1 MMSSRRRWR
10 VRPSRVCIWP
20 WPCRPG
26 AKATPPASVAP
37 NAAAERRRRVYAL
50 LDAADLARGRAVRWC
65 ESALGML
72 RSDGD
77 MREAR
82 LLLRAALAAGVH
94 RPTVYRA
101 WTAME
106 ADHAGDGDAARALFE
121 EWRVRLHQEDN
132 DKEEEDVGGFWCR
145 YIAFE
150 LGHGGAARTRAV
162 AERAVAA
169 CPRDPAV
176 HAGYA
181 RAELRLRRAD
191 RARAVVAH
199 ALKCL
204 DDDRD
209 REWLV
214 DEVKR
219 YGNAMRGR
227 RRQLIR
233 RLCGFFPR
241 LFRGGWWSRP
251 SRGYNRLD

>member
-10 VRPSRVCIWP
+10 VRPPRDCIWP

-26 AKATPPASVAP
+26 AKAAPPAPVAP
-37 NAAAERRRRVYAL
+37 NAAAERRRWRVYAL

-82 LLLRAALAAGVH
+82 LLLCAALAAGIH

-106 ADHAGDGDAARALFE
+106 ADHTGDAHAARA
-121 EWRVRLHQEDN
+121 RLHQEDN
-132 DKEEEDVGGFWCR
+132 EEEEEDVGGFWCR

-150 LGHGGAARTRAV
+150 LGHSGTARTRAV
-162 AERAVAA
+162 AEHAVAV

-181 RAELRLRRAD
+181 RAELRLGRAD
-191 RARAVVAH
+191 RARAVVAR

-204 DDDRD
+204 DDDGD

-219 YGNAMRGR
+219 YGNAMRR
-227 RRQLIR
+227 RRR
-233 RLCGFFPR
+233 RLCQ
-241 LFRGGWWSRP
+241 
-251 SRGYNRLD
+251 